1 MYISTFIL
9 RLLVPDI
16 NAFKGEVFTKIWIIG
31 YLVLPTIISIVLIT
45 LIHTKFSKSISTD
58 LKNKR
63 KIIFISLLSPVIINV
78 YYSIYSQIIFDPSF
92 LIYSL
97 FFTCV
102 LSFSSNHFSIILH
115 KIQNKGQLPKLY
127 SFTALLIVLNYF
139 ISLVLLIAENS
150 FVLISIVTFI
160 PLLYICSKLKWKK

>member
-1 MYISTFIL
+1 MLYIILIFSILFFGFNNFSQNKYTFNKENVQSDVIIITAFILSMYISTFIL

-97 FFTCV
+97 LFTV
-102 LSFSSNHFSIILH
+102 F
-115 KIQNKGQLPKLY
+115 
-127 SFTALLIVLNYF
+127 
-139 ISLVLLIAENS
+139 
-150 FVLISIVTFI
+150 
-160 PLLYICSKLKWKK
+160 